1 MPGVSGEARFRA
13 RIRVTLKPGIHD
25 PQGVVVERSLTSL
38 AFPVSGVRVGKY
50 VELEVSGSETD
61 ARARVE
67 AMCRDLLANPVIER
81 YEFDLEPLR

>member
-1 MPGVSGEARFRA
+1 MPGVSGDERFRA

-38 AFPVSGVRVGKY
+38 DFPVSGVRVGKY
-50 VELEVSGSETD
+50 VELEVSGSEVE

-81 YEFDLEPLR
+81 YEFELEPLR

>member
-1 MPGVSGEARFRA
+1 MPGVSDQPRFRA
-13 RIRVTLKPGIHD
+13 RIRVTLRPGIHD

-38 AFPVSGVRVGKY
+38 DYPVSGVRIGKY
-50 VELEVSGSETD
+50 VELEVTGAEAD

-81 YEFDLEPLR
+81 YEFDLEALA